1 MCASF
6 VADDVR
12 FRWGCAAGAR
22 GVQYYVPPAKFIPA
36 TEPDFFLFTCEISF
50 PEEFP
55 LKFAARSAENLSWI
69 PLFKA
74 DHGS

>member
-1 MCASF
+1 MRLLWPTMFDS
-6 VADDVR
+6 D
-12 FRWGCAAGAR
+12 GAVLR
-22 GVQYYVPPAKFIPA
+22 ARVGSSITFPPAKFIPA
-36 TEPDFFLFTCEISF
+36 TERDFFLFTCEISF